1 MNDPALASAIIKKD
15 PIGIL
20 EYGDVDSLTTDQA
33 KILLDSIYLLAENN
47 PRFYNFY
54 NKDTYYIRAFATPTL
69 LSLIQKILNQPDIPF
84 SFRVFLVDVIK
95 VNQLPKDF
103 IEILKRLVND
113 PSIEFAIRKSA
124 GEALAIQEQVIDWR
138 NIYLHLSKL
147 ADESS
152 IRLAI
157 ELLGDTGYD
166 KANDELIASLAIS
179 HLEMSDHI
187 VGPLWFLQE
196 NLPKEQIE
204 NVLNFFVSRIE
215 RMAIASDSE
224 IKNEAKNFACHLIL
238 RFLEN
243 YDISAEKLLNW
254 LEPFHNTF
262 GYHDEYINKLAEY
275 FRQNHDLRHSIQ
287 YLVLLKRPSEKDI
300 WQKSYLLLYCSKGL
314 SLTPEDIISL
324 LKKLY
329 EEDQNDLRWKE
340 LVQLTHHDG
349 KIGQDV
355 REVALLFTINDPN
368 NKNWLNQIAIRQQ
381 ADWEIQDLKR
391 KKQIEEKKLVS
402 RSEQRSFY
410 LQNIERLRQGEYGVI
425 IKVSIQ

>member
-1 MNDPALASAIIKKD
+1 M
-15 PIGIL
+15 
-20 EYGDVDSLTTDQA
+20 SL
-33 KILLDSIYLLAENN
+33 
-47 PRFYNFY
+47 
-54 NKDTYYIRAFATPTL
+54 
-69 LSLIQKILNQPDIPF
+69 
-84 SFRVFLVDVIK
+84 
-95 VNQLPKDF
+95 DF
-103 IEILKRLVND
+103 
-113 PSIEFAIRKSA
+113 
-124 GEALAIQEQVIDWR
+124 
-138 NIYLHLSKL
+138 
-147 ADESS
+147 
-152 IRLAI
+152 
-157 ELLGDTGYD
+157 T
-166 KANDELIASLAIS
+166 
-179 HLEMSDHI
+179 
-187 VGPLWFLQE
+187 
-196 NLPKEQIE
+196 
-204 NVLNFFVSRIE
+204 
-215 RMAIASDSE
+215 
-224 IKNEAKNFACHLIL
+224 
-238 RFLEN
+238 FLEN

-355 REVALLFTINDPN
+355 RKVALLFTINDPN

-391 KKQIEEKKLVS
+391 KKQIEEK
-402 RSEQRSFY
+402 
-410 LQNIERLRQGEYGVI
+410 N
-425 IKVSIQ
+425 